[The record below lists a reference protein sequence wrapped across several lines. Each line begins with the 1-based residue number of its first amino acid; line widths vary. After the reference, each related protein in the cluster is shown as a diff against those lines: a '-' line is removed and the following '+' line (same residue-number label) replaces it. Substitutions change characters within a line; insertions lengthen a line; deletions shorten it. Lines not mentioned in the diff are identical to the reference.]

1 MIEIVNFIARYEY
14 VILGACMGLL
24 ISRAMREGD
33 VRDGVIGAAMFVV
46 FACVSIVEMKGV
58 MN

>member
-1 MIEIVNFIARYEY
+1 MIEVANFIARYEY

-33 VRDGVIGAAMFVV
+33 VRDGVIGAAMFAV
-46 FACVSIVEMKGV
+46 FACITIKEMNG
-58 MN
+58 